1 MLPSLRESPWLP
13 WLVLVVA
20 ALGLL
25 TGVALAHLPGS
36 LGLHALAA
44 TAPLVAAVLFLL
56 ARRRA

>member
-1 MLPSLRESPWLP
+1 MLPSLHESPWLP
-13 WLVLVVA
+13 WLVLLVA

-36 LGLHALAA
+36 LGLHVLAA
-44 TAPLVAAVLFLL
+44 PAPLISALLVLR